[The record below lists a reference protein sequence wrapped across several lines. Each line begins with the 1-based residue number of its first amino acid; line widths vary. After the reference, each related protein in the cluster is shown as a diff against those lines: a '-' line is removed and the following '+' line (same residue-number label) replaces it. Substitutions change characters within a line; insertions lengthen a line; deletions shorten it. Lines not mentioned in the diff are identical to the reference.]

1 MTKRKLTTKTR
12 TLTIAFAQQLGSEVL
27 LTEDQL
33 NELVAICEPPS
44 EEYRD
49 AIVVE
54 FELAVWT
61 LALYRVA
68 VGQRAERQAFRDQLY
83 SAQSMAKKLSKILG
97 DMLPV
102 LKAEYNAHYKARQPD
117 PAHALELL
125 DIENLL
131 DILVATPLPY
141 KSHAQSDEAV
151 EHVVAGLMHAM
162 AERLEPFFAY
172 LGRKPKNG
180 PWFTWARQTRII
192 HKLLIM
198 AEPEH
203 AQRYTENYVSFLIG
217 KIRKSDTP
225 LSKYDFQPTLDAM
238 TAAVNDPRWN
248 SG

>member
-1 MTKRKLTTKTR
+1 MPKRKPTTKTS
-12 TLTIAFAQQLGSEVL
+12 TLTIALAKQIGSEAL
-27 LTEDQL
+27 LSEEQFD
-33 NELVAICEPPS
+33 ELYALCDLGIP
-44 EEYRD
+44 EYRD

-54 FELAVWT
+54 FEVAVWT

-83 SAQSMAKKLSKILG
+83 SAQSLAKRLSKILG
-97 DMLPV
+97 EMLPV
-102 LKAEYNAHYKARQPD
+102 LKAEFNAHYKARQNSAD
-117 PAHALELL
+117 PLELL
-125 DIENLL
+125 DVENLL

-141 KSHAQSDEAV
+141 KSYAQSDEAV

-162 AERLEPFFAY
+162 AARLEPFFAY

-238 TAAVNDPRWN
+238 TAAVNDPSWN